1 MILGFVRYSGQS
13 QFAGIQ
19 KLEFYVVIPI
29 TIFGKSRLQMTP
41 QDYCRQ
47 HVDNCNE

>member
-1 MILGFVRYSGQS
+1 MILDLVRYSGRS

-19 KLEFYVVIPI
+19 KLESYVVIPI
-29 TIFGKSRLQMTP
+29 TILGKPRLQMTP

-47 HVDNCNE
+47 HVDNCSE